1 MFVDKYHTVID
12 NSIMNKESLLE
23 KRATVETKFSELQ
36 QEQTKINEEL
46 IRLQGEYR
54 TLTTLIDEL
63 PIKKEK

>member
-1 MFVDKYHTVID
+1 
-12 NSIMNKESLLE
+12 MNKESLLE